1 MMKPFSVGERLFY
14 WSFSNFVP
22 VTVLGLTRT
31 RVIIQLGEEHN
42 GRISHVRPYT
52 LMRNGSK
59 REYPIDESAS
69 AHMAEICAERKAS
82 EEFLRR
88 SGNA

>member
-1 MMKPFSVGERLFY
+1 MTHDFKTGEHLFY

-22 VTVLGLTRT
+22 VTVLGLART
-31 RVIIQLGEEHN
+31 RVVIQFGEEYN

-52 LMRNGSK
+52 LMRKGPK

-69 AHMAEICAERKAS
+69 AHMAEIGADRKAS

-88 SGNA
+88 GGNA

>member
-1 MMKPFSVGERLFY
+1 MTEPFSIGERLFY

-22 VTVLGLTRT
+22 VTVIGLTRT
-31 RVIIQLGEEHN
+31 RVVVQFGEEHN

-52 LMRNGSK
+52 LMRKGPR

-69 AHMAEICAERKAS
+69 AHLAAIREERH
-82 EEFLRR
+82 ETR
-88 SGNA
+88 